1 MGAMG
6 PIDPRCPMSLGF
18 PRSWTAPPTVRS
30 TQDTAKSAVR
40 GTQDT
45 AKGPVRGTRDT
56 AKSAVRG
63 TPDTAEGAVRG
74 TWDTAMSAVRGLCP
88 KYGGYMP
95 KNWEYTRKKS
105 RYMQDFS
112 GMAFF

>member
-1 MGAMG
+1 MGYMG
-6 PIDPRCPMSLGF
+6 PSISLLAF
-18 PRSWTAPPTVRS
+18 PRSWTAPPT
-30 TQDTAKSAVR
+30 
-40 GTQDT
+40 
-45 AKGPVRGTRDT
+45 VRGTRDT

-63 TPDTAEGAVRG
+63 TPDTAKGAVRG
-74 TWDTAMSAVRGLCP
+74 TRDTAMSAVRGLCP